1 MTGAADETTR
11 RGDEVEVEE
20 PRPDGGV
27 GEVPDTGVGRALA
40 SRRAPDE
47 GAVGDES
54 ESTASEWA
62 ASESVASTD
71 RAASRRDALVGF
83 ARREYRVAARSRWPV
98 GLAALFAAF
107 TVGVVQ
113 YGASGAGASTVPA
126 VVASV
131 AALSTYVV
139 PLAALAFGYATVVG
153 PATRGELDVLY
164 ALPVPRWTVV
174 VGAFLGRALTFA
186 GAVCIGYAFG
196 GAALYRVGGVDAVR
210 AFLPTVAA
218 AVLAGVAFLAIAV
231 LVSTAASEKASALGG
246 VLVAWA
252 WFVLVHDVVALTAV
266 VTLDLP
272 ASALAAL
279 VAANPA
285 DCLRVLGMAGVPSA
299 GGAAGALGATTL
311 TVPAVLAALLA
322 WVALGLGGAALATG
336 RR

>member
-1 MTGAADETTR
+1 MTAPDDEPTR
-11 RGDEVEVEE
+11 GGGESDARG

-40 SRRAPDE
+40 SRRVRDD
-47 GAVGDES
+47 G
-54 ESTASEWA
+54 A
-62 ASESVASTD
+62 ASETERPLTGREASERTASTG
-71 RAASRRDALVGF
+71 RAASRREAVVGF

-174 VGAFLGRALTFA
+174 VGAFAGRALTFT

-196 GAALYRVGGVDAVR
+196 GAALYRVGGLDAVN

-231 LVSTAASEKASALGG
+231 LVSTVAGEKASALGG
-246 VLVAWA
+246 VLLAWA
-252 WFVLVHDVVALTAV
+252 WFVLVHDVVSLTAV
-266 VTLDLP
+266 VVLDLP

-299 GGAAGALGATTL
+299 SGAAGALGATAVS
-311 TVPAVLAALLA
+311 VPVVVVALLA
-322 WVALGLGGAALATG
+322 WITLALAAAARSTST
-336 RR
+336 R

>member
-1 MTGAADETTR
+1 MNDPIDDR
-11 RGDEVEVEE
+11 RSERDGCEAED

-27 GEVPDTGVGRALA
+27 GEVPDAGVGRAVA
-40 SRRAPDE
+40 SRRVRDDGVADPE
-47 GAVGDES
+47 GEPTPNERDATDRF
-54 ESTASEWA
+54 
-62 ASESVASTD
+62 ASTD
-71 RAASRRDALVGF
+71 RAASRLEAIVGF

-98 GLAALFAAF
+98 GLAVLFAAF

-131 AALSTYVV
+131 VALSTYVV
-139 PLAALAFGYATVVG
+139 PLAALAFGYAAVVG

-231 LVSTAASEKASALGG
+231 LVSTVASEKASALGG
-246 VLVAWA
+246 ALIVWA
-252 WFVLVHDVVALTAV
+252 WFVLVHDVVSLTAV
-266 VTLDLP
+266 VVLDLP

-311 TVPAVLAALLA
+311 SVSTVV
-322 WVALGLGGAALATG
+322 VALVAWTGLALGAAARSTST
-336 RR
+336 R

>member
-1 MTGAADETTR
+1 MSDDIEDGLARPDEDR
-11 RGDEVEVEE
+11 
-20 PRPDGGV
+20 PARPDGGV
-27 GEVPDTGVGRALA
+27 GEVPDPGVGRALA
-40 SRRAPDE
+40 SQRSLDDDDGGTRADE
-47 GAVGDES
+47 ASATAANPVASSSEPSASALAAVG
-54 ESTASEWA
+54 A
-62 ASESVASTD
+62 
-71 RAASRRDALVGF
+71 F

-98 GLAALFAAF
+98 GLAVLFAAF

-113 YGASGAGASTVPA
+113 YGASDAGASTVSA

-153 PATRGELDVLY
+153 PATRGELDVLD

-174 VGAFLGRALTFA
+174 VGAFAGRAVAFA

-196 GAALYRVGGVDAVR
+196 GAALYRVGGVAAVR
-210 AFLPTVAA
+210 AFLPAVAA
-218 AVLAGVAFLAIAV
+218 AVLAGVAFLAVAV
-231 LVSTAASEKASALGG
+231 LVSTIASEKASALGG
-246 VLVAWA
+246 VLLAWA

-299 GGAAGALGATTL
+299 SGAAGALGATAL
-311 TVPAVLAALLA
+311 SVPVVV
-322 WVALGLGGAALATG
+322 VALFAWLALALGAAAWSSSTH
-336 RR
+336 